1 MPNLLQQFFAE
12 SQSYV
17 VMRDLIVDA
26 KHIRE
31 TVMGTLSGTAQD
43 VDKAL
48 QTNPYLRRARQ
59 WFADKH
65 VDLSDHDVFEQS
77 DEFDPGV
84 HAPDSEEAK
93 PRVLDYDSYEDIAK
107 SVTNERFKIEEQNL
121 RERMLNTAEVISSMN
136 KRNSEVLAQLRR
148 TDDLVTKLANNLDKL
163 IKSKQ
168 FAVEQYRRQNV
179 LGAYNSSG
187 MLTLGSSLDY
197 MKQNIT
203 KKLSEQAFKK
213 SVIASFDSIIAT
225 RLLNYQHMV
234 MMRILRSHAVKKLLK
249 HPLEKQGGNDFS
261 VYVKNQYTTDKAL
274 FDNMTR
280 KTIIDIIPGYL
291 KRITYATTGLVLNV
305 SNQGTLTT
313 KTPEDPFDRIIDS
326 TFTSSNIHA
335 DTFKKLT
342 TRSQSIDAKVTSGD
356 VREAQNQVV
365 SNYVFS
371 MLKNG
376 KRSLSA
382 DTFKQGLDSSL
393 MHHVAASMSKG
404 SKKSI
409 HYWMRI
415 LKSFG
420 EQLKE
425 DKRYRDQLAMTI
437 NSAAARFH
445 RESVEA
451 ATNAKGTE
459 NMKYTQQRFDKRG
472 QKRLETDTSKFEYD
486 GKTLRQLV
494 KEKVIKF
501 ESLSE
506 YDRAHMDD
514 VINRYGDLQDRVERG
529 AEETAYTKI
538 KDIVENRSKTVERLF
553 RMLNRGINVYIF
565 PYVDTPLIN
574 IGVMDVPVTEEP
586 DDIFPFR
593 KQQPNTVVNDGTVLK
608 NTLNNLIPKVN
619 KSGQVKLNTQTND
632 FKDLVNE
639 QNSDE
644 QKANE
649 ILAGVTAS
657 VKSDDGYENL
667 YAMKSKIAEVKS
679 KSTSDL
685 LKKTIDGILSR
696 AKQKLPD
703 KTSIGKAFT
712 WIFGIGKTAVSKVFE
727 GAKSFFTNIVLRGA
741 KILAN
746 AFGKIGRGFEGV
758 WEGIFG
764 SDESEGILKDTGNA
778 FKTAANAVKH
788 TAQVVYNKAIKPI
801 VSPIAKRVKPIAK
814 KVAKGAKKVAKKVGE
829 TVSGLMARV
838 EEVATGFANKLTSKI
853 TDFMKKSQFGQG
865 FMSVMEKKNK
875 IPAQTL
881 ADDSIDAT
889 LQLINGKDAKPSIFQ
904 TIVVKLGDSKES
916 IEEWFTAKLEGID
929 KAKEKKQ
936 AKEDAKKKKQEK
948 AEKSEHS
955 IGFDIGKVMGGITSI
970 LTGIMQA
977 ALTVVLSMSSMKA
990 IMELG
995 KEILEH
1001 ALSPLNKVFQQL
1013 VKALKPVVAILSK
1026 TLKSIV
1032 EYIVDIFNV
1041 VIEIIKPILE
1051 LIGPLLQQIM
1061 EVLKPILDM
1070 MMGLIDVLMV
1080 PLTALMKTV
1089 VVPILQTIGNC
1100 LEIIGGIVQVGLG
1113 LIITGLG
1120 GILMAVG
1127 LLSKFFAKADVYDTG
1142 KQLFEMGTNLA
1153 KNGATAIVSG
1163 MKKQVETIASYYKG
1177 LANAVLNP
1185 ASLMEDEEPVE
1196 EQKQPR
1202 VTVEAPAIHGSPMDG
1217 LFASGDENAPFKLDD
1232 NVQDALNS
1240 LKTIVS
1246 GIFGL
1251 FNVDKADD
1259 LEEKLNDAEESSKYD
1274 QAKIDTSG
1282 MSEEELKE
1290 IDDRA
1295 FELFKNSTTC
1305 EQLKGESDE
1314 DYRKRYE
1321 QNKAK
1326 WWTMAATEKLHT
1338 KVKSVADGND
1348 AGAISMINE
1357 SLGEYDAE
1365 TGEYKNMSKFAN
1377 SMYDSLKKV
1386 DDTEFERMNSEFVSG
1401 MANASRGGYEDE
1413 WYYEGGTGD
1422 ILKAASEVFVA
1433 TRKAAGHYLQTHG
1446 ETIRDVKFD
1455 DGMTIDIVSAM
1466 CTGMLAAIVKRMG
1479 YYLPAHGQAYT
1490 DTYQGDPYMTPTI
1503 GQNSWGLDN
1512 ADGRPNIYNRDG
1524 TKSTDWTIVKDGSH
1538 QSGDLTFAAKSTGA
1552 VHGHMPVFQNDS
1564 GYWFGFNGGRYDSR
1578 ENSVRLGEYYLS
1590 HGAVPPGSTPGI
1602 QTEASPYDQQ
1612 LGASASPLTYKIR
1625 YTGPK
1630 EKMRRRVRKTTTSSV
1645 GGGSDEYIKYV
1656 AMMFEGYMNSG
1667 QRSYNPKYKYYDA
1680 DHIHNNIKLR
1690 NGQVVSVRPD
1700 CSGMLGAAMTA
1711 MGYKL
1716 VDEHGNSVAPSAC
1729 HNQIVGDWLYG
1740 IDFIRDPDGSKSKD
1754 WELLPFSLSELR
1766 RGDIVGSSGHASFP
1780 MANVQGSPSAYGFD
1794 AGSDPGLE
1802 QSAKLATMW
1811 LDGTP
1816 ENEIPWSTRWA
1827 MSNTSFGS
1835 GQPKHILRYVGGKNT
1850 TTTPQRTVRRT
1861 TNNSNTNTNTSALR
1875 GSTNAE
1881 KIWNYFRGKG
1891 LTKAGTAG
1899 LMGNLDAESALRP
1912 NNLEDTREGQLG
1924 SDTVY
1929 TSKVDSGAYKN
1940 FTTDNAGYGLAQW
1953 TVSDRKSPLYQYK
1966 TSRGTSIGD
1975 LGMQLDYLNSELTG
1989 KFTGINSV
1997 LRTTSDVNA
2006 ASDKVLKEFERPAVL
2021 NYQARRNKAMSF
2033 YKKYGSGDEDV
2044 ANFIDEPFDPTP
2056 MAQLAS
2062 QLPAL
2067 PYTEP
2072 MYVPEL
2078 DTWKLD
2084 ESLAEEP
2091 QDEPQVTIVNQYVD
2105 TDSLHQYID
2114 EILNNEYAVES
2125 APIQRLVN
2133 DIMIELPEYLE
2144 DDEDDLFTEE
2154 DNAEIMRMV
2163 ASFM

>member
-65 VDLSDHDVFEQS
+65 SDLSDHDVFEQS

-93 PRVLDYDSYEDIAK
+93 PRVLDYDNYEDIAK

-148 TDDLVTKLANNLDKL
+148 TDDIVTKLANNLDKL

-179 LGAYNSSG
+179 MGAYNASG

-234 MMRILRSHAVKKLLK
+234 MVRILRSHVVKKLLK
-249 HPLEKQGGNDFS
+249 KPLEKQGGNDFS

-313 KTPEDPFDRIIDS
+313 RTPEDPFDRIIDN
-326 TFTSSNIHA
+326 TFTSSNIHT

-342 TRSQSIDAKVTSGD
+342 ARSQSIDAKVTSGD

-393 MHHVAASMSKG
+393 MHHVATSMSKG

-459 NMKYTQQRFDKRG
+459 NMKYTQQRFDQRG

-538 KDIVENRSKTVERLF
+538 KDIVENRSKTVERIF
-553 RMLNRGINVYIF
+553 KMLNRGINVYIF

-574 IGVMDVPVTEEP
+574 LGVMDVPAIAQS

-667 YAMKSKIAEVKS
+667 NAMKSKIGEVKS
-679 KSTSDL
+679 QSTSDL

-741 KILAN
+741 KILAD
-746 AFGKIGRGFEGV
+746 AFGKIGRGAEGV

-764 SDESEGILKDTGNA
+764 SDESEGILKDTSNA
-778 FKTAANAVKH
+778 FKTATNAVKH

-814 KVAKGAKKVAKKVGE
+814 KVAKGAKNVAKKVGE
-829 TVSGLMARV
+829 TATSLLARV
-838 EEVATGFANKLTSKI
+838 EEVASGFANKLTSKI

-889 LQLINGKDAKPSIFQ
+889 LQMINGTDAKPSIFQ

-929 KAKEKKQ
+929 KAKEKKK
-936 AKEDAKKKKQEK
+936 AKEDAKKKKQQKE
-948 AEKSEHS
+948 EKSEHS

-977 ALTVVLSMSSMKA
+977 ALTIVLSMSSVKA

-1001 ALSPLNKVFQQL
+1001 ALAPLNKVFQQL

-1032 EYIVDIFNV
+1032 EYIVEIFNV

-1070 MMGLIDVLMV
+1070 VMGLIDVLMV

-1089 VVPILQTIGNC
+1089 VVPILQSIGNC

-1127 LLSKFFAKADVYDTG
+1127 MLSKFFAKADVYDTG

-1185 ASLMEDEEPVE
+1185 ASLMEDEEPAE
-1196 EQKQPR
+1196 EQQQPR

-1232 NVQDALNS
+1232 NVQEALNS

-1251 FNVDKADD
+1251 FNVDKADE

-1305 EQLKGESDE
+1305 EQLEGESDE

-1386 DDTEFERMNSEFVSG
+1386 DDTEFERVNSDFVSG

-1422 ILKAASEVFVA
+1422 IIKAAAETFVA
-1433 TRKAAGHYLQTHG
+1433 TRKAAGHYLQEHG
-1446 ETIRDVKFD
+1446 ETIRNVKFD
-1455 DGMTIDIVSAM
+1455 DGMTIDVVSAM

-1479 YYLPAHGQAYT
+1479 YYLPSHGQAYT

-1538 QSGDLTFAAKSTGA
+1538 QSGDLTFAVKSVKA
-1552 VHGHMPVFQNDS
+1552 VHGHMPVFKNDS

-1590 HGAVPPGSTPGI
+1590 HGALPPGSNPGI
-1602 QTEASPYDQQ
+1602 QTEGNPYDQQ
-1612 LGASASPLTYKIR
+1612 IGALAAPMEYKIR

-1630 EKMRRRVRKTTTSSV
+1630 EKMRRRVRRTSGASSV
-1645 GGGSDEYIKYV
+1645 IGGSKEDWIRTV
-1656 AMMFEGYMNSG
+1656 AMMFEGYY
-1667 QRSYNPKYKYYDA
+1667 YNGDKYYDNVNTHTFKIRDGRTVKA
-1680 DHIHNNIKLR
+1680 
-1690 NGQVVSVRPD
+1690 RPD

-1711 MGYKL
+1711 MGYQL
-1716 VDEHGNSVAPSAC
+1716 DYPPSSTHYNVTGC
-1729 HNQIVGDWLYG
+1729 NNTLN
-1740 IDFIRDPDGSKSKD
+1740 FIHDPDGSVSKD
-1754 WELLPFSLSELR
+1754 WQLLKFNGHNLEP
-1766 RGDIVGSSGHASFP
+1766 GDITGNTAHASFP
-1780 MANVQGSPSAYGFD
+1780 ITNLEAGFPLGMD
-1794 AGSDPGLE
+1794 AGGTANIR
-1802 QSAKLATMW
+1802 QSAIAARAY
-1811 LDGTP
+1811 LDGET
-1816 ENEIPWSTRWA
+1816 NIPWRSA
-1827 MSNTSFGS
+1827 MGS
-1835 GQPKHILRYVGGKNT
+1835 GAFTSVGGAKNIVRYVGGGNT
-1850 TTTPQRTVRRT
+1850 AGITRPAATTRRNTSTPA
-1861 TNNSNTNTNTSALR
+1861 NTNTSALR

-1891 LTKAGTAG
+1891 LTAAGTAG

-1912 NNLEDTREGQLG
+1912 NNLEDTREGKLG

-1929 TSKVDSGAYKN
+1929 TSRVDSGAYKN

-1989 KFTGINSV
+1989 KFPGINSV

-2021 NYQARRNKAMSF
+2021 NYQARRSKAMNF
-2033 YKKYGSGDEDV
+2033 YNKFGSGDEEAV
-2044 ANFIDEPFDPTP
+2044 YEGWDEPFDPTP

-2084 ESLAEEP
+2084 ESFAEEP
-2091 QDEPQVTIVNQYVD
+2091 QAEPQVTIVNQYVD
-2105 TDSLHQYID
+2105 TDSLHRYID